1 MRSGDELQLQLVEE
15 YRERLAKKQQE
26 QKNRQQEQQ
35 QQQERLLW
43 CACHRTGMQSCRVA
57 IANGQITIES
67 LLRAF
72 PQKKAEKAARLNV
85 SEDRERER
93 ERRQKDRE

>member
-26 QKNRQQEQQ
+26 QKKRQQEQ

-67 LLRAF
+67 LLD
-72 PQKKAEKAARLNV
+72 KAEKAARLNV

>member
-26 QKNRQQEQQ
+26 QKKRQQE

-93 ERRQKDRE
+93 ERRQKDREY